1 MMNYLSLA
9 VITNDH
15 RLGGL
20 DHRHLVFT
28 VLEGGKSRIRVLA
41 DLVSG
46 VLFQLGG
53 LPPSRCILTWQKER

>member
-28 VLEGGKSRIRVLA
+28 VLEGGKSRI
-41 DLVSG
+41 DLTPQITASPM
-46 VLFQLGG
+46 LL
-53 LPPSRCILTWQKER
+53 LPALISPGENH